1 VFWCVY
7 CDTDKPTNTI
17 NDLLHVSISL
27 ITRYKIKALKGA
39 MNEFV
44 TKVLARADFGDPL
57 KHHDE
62 VLIHLIQVQEEPN
75 PCSS

>member
-1 VFWCVY
+1 
-7 CDTDKPTNTI
+7 
-17 NDLLHVSISL
+17 
-27 ITRYKIKALKGA
+27 

-57 KHHDE
+57 KYHDE